1 MFRRIVFIAA
11 ASLLLT
17 AVNGKSEEINPVL
30 GKTKDFILR
39 ETDLDRILANQ
50 SADVQ
55 KRFQEDPQQRA
66 NLVREILIKKA
77 VVAKARKEG
86 FDRKPEVREQLGYLI
101 DGYLAQEYL
110 QKVVTAGITVSEDD
124 ARKFY
129 QENEKEFVNPE
140 QIKVRHILIN
150 VAKDAAAVDKEKARV
165 RAEQALQ
172 RLKKG
177 EDFAALAKEYS
188 DDQISSS
195 QGGELAPITRGK
207 TNSDEF
213 EKAAF
218 ALKTGETSGIVTSD
232 YGLHIIRLEQRQEAK
247 PIPFADAREFIINR
261 LKAEREQK
269 KAQEFLEQAIK
280 DAGMEISGEKG
291 STAAETSAKTPEG
304 AKKDTPEK

>member
-1 MFRRIVFIAA
+1 MLRRIVFMVAV
-11 ASLLLT
+11 SLLLAT
-17 AVNGKSEEINPVL
+17 HGRAEEINPVL

-50 SADVQ
+50 SAEVQ

-66 NLVREILIKKA
+66 NLIREILIKKA
-77 VVAKARKEG
+77 VVAKVRKEG

-110 QKVVTAGITVSEDD
+110 QKVVTAGINVSEDD

-140 QIKVRHILIN
+140 QIKVRHILIAI
-150 VAKDAAAVDKEKARV
+150 AKDAAAVDKDKARI

-177 EDFAALAKEYS
+177 EDFAALAKEMS
-188 DDQISSS
+188 DDQISAS

-207 TNSDEF
+207 TNSDDF
-213 EKAAF
+213 ETAAF
-218 ALKTGETSGIVTSD
+218 ALKVGETSGIVTSD

-247 PIPFADAREFIINR
+247 PVPFADAREFIINR

-291 STAAETSAKTPEG
+291 STAPETAAKTPDG
-304 AKKDTPEK
+304 AKKGTPEK